1 MKSLVVSMI
10 AFVLVVSCQTSSS
23 KVETNAKKQI
33 AENSNIEKSDIKST
47 SIRKIDFQ
55 NFTFPWT
62 KTFGGK
68 EKNFTLKNGIAELA
82 DERNLSFKSLSY
94 VDAADDYDEQA
105 LVSIIIDDGNATYE
119 MLYVFAIENGKPTL
133 LESFEFGEDNIFF
146 GTAFVAH
153 GELVIE
159 TYHQL
164 SGDAECCP
172 SVIEIAYYKWQ
183 KDKFVLQG
191 EPQKTANG
199 YVERMKKERKNK

>member
-1 MKSLVVSMI
+1 MKYIIFLTTVL
-10 AFVLVVSCQTSSS
+10 FVFSCQTISS
-23 KVETNAKKQI
+23 KTEPV
-33 AENSNIEKSDIKST
+33 AEKRIPDNSAIKTDNQKIS

-68 EKNFTLKNGIAELA
+68 EKSFTLKNGVAEFSG
-82 DERNLSFKSLSY
+82 ERRLFLERLSFAPNE
-94 VDAADDYDEQA
+94 DQA
-105 LVSIIIDDGNATYE
+105 LLIIKIGDGNATYH
-119 MLYVFAIENGKPTL
+119 MLYVYEIENKKPKL
-133 LESFEFGEDNIFF
+133 MESFEFGENNISF

-153 GELVIE
+153 GELIIE

-172 SVIEIAYYKWQ
+172 SIMEISYYSWQ

-191 EPQKTANG
+191 EPHKIPNG
-199 YVERMKKERKNK
+199 YVERTKRKNEKN